1 MIPYWLNT
9 PAGRSRLLDAFLT
22 SDMVV
27 TRITLAIAEFLWAL
41 TLFWPGTTFDRPTYD
56 IMSKVMGETA
66 WAFTFLLTAHVQL
79 SIVLIG
85 GCRSWYANG
94 FAAWN
99 AVLWIFCAVSMYL
112 SVYPP
117 PAAISGETALALAA
131 FGVFI
136 RPFAERVFKR

>member
-1 MIPYWLNT
+1 MIPYWLNM
-9 PAGRSRLLDAFLT
+9 PAGRSRLLDAFLS
-22 SDMVV
+22 SDMVA
-27 TRITLAIAEFLWAL
+27 TRITLAIAELLWAL

-56 IMSKVMGETA
+56 IMSKVMSENA
-66 WAFTFLLTAHVQL
+66 WALTFLITAHVQL

-85 GCRSWYANG
+85 DCRSWYANG

-99 AVLWIFCAVSMYL
+99 AALWIFCAVSMYS

-117 PAAISGETALALAA
+117 PAAISGETSLALAA